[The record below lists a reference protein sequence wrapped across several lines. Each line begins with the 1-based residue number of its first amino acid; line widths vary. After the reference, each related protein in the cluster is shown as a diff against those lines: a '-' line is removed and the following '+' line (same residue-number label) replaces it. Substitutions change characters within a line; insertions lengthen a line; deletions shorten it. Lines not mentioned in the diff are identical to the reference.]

1 LVANPDDRAM
11 HQGQRS
17 SGTGRSA
24 DGPVAVIAL
33 ASRKDD
39 GDRAYIGYGPDP
51 DIPDLARVF
60 VGEGSA

>member
-1 LVANPDDRAM
+1 M